1 MKNFLLVSAL
11 VFGLAIP
18 HSALAGDDAVAAII
32 GGVVG
37 YHIGKHHG
45 RERDR
50 EPRYYPERYSY
61 RSAESST
68 NQGYRLKWVKSEPNF
83 TAGQLRSFATAG
95 RYGQTDR
102 VEFPNVST

>member
-1 MKNFLLVSAL
+1 MIFCDDLSMCILWFFITDIPKLILSAPFFTGFML
-11 VFGLAIP
+11 NPL
-18 HSALAGDDAVAAII
+18 
-32 GGVVG
+32 
-37 YHIGKHHG
+37 
-45 RERDR
+45 
-50 EPRYYPERYSY
+50 RYISSIKRG
-61 RSAESST
+61 SAESST

>member
-1 MKNFLLVSAL
+1 MKKFLLVSAL
-11 VFGLAIP
+11 IFGLAAP

-50 EPRYYPERYSY
+50 EPRYYPERYPY
-61 RSAESST
+61 RKALRFCEERAP
-68 NQGYRLKWVKSEPNF
+68 YRYPQYYRHMKRCMADFDYAWYDPEE
-83 TAGQLRSFATAG
+83 REYY
-95 RYGQTDR
+95 RDR
-102 VEFPNVST
+102 